1 MDQDLVHVD
10 AVLKMIAVMSGD
22 DSYEKVVES
31 YKAERKPRKL
41 NDYVKKY
48 REQRDVIGGV
58 KLLRLRGESDDEIM
72 ASLKLAYGI
81 SEADAKSYIAMAD
94 EEMKGVTA

>member
-1 MDQDLVHVD
+1 MN
-10 AVLKMIAVMSGD
+10 
-22 DSYEKVVES
+22 E
-31 YKAERKPRKL
+31 
-41 NDYVKKY
+41 YVKKM
-48 REQRDVIGGV
+48 RLAEKAVGAV
-58 KLLRLRGESDDEIM
+58 EVLRLRGESDDEIM